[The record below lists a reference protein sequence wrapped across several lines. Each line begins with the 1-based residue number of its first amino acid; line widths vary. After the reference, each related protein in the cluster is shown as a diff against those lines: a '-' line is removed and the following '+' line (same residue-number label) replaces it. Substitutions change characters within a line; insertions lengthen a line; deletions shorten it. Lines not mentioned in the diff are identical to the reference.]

1 MGVMLVMLVRMVEVR
16 VKVRVLGK
24 VKSGHSVE

>member
-1 MGVMLVMLVRMVEVR
+1 MGGMLVRRVRRVEVR